1 MNNMS
6 LHSYYFIGIGGMGMS
21 ALARLC
27 LINGHLVFG
36 YDVTPSQIINDLIS
50 EGAQVTYDLSPEK
63 LPSEVRRNKNIEV
76 VYTAAISKNH
86 PQLKYFFA
94 QGNNVRKRAV
104 FLAELCAKIK
114 TLAISGTH
122 GKTTTSAFLTHIF
135 SETSQEFT
143 SILGGFFK
151 NQKSNLIVEG
161 SNFMIVEAD
170 EYDRSFLQ
178 LHPAIACITSMD
190 ADHLDVYETNSS
202 FTEAFIKF
210 SSQVSQALVVAYGL
224 PVNGITYGIDVPAD
238 YRVENIIKTKFGYN
252 FNIITPLRTYE
263 NVYLNQLGLHNI
275 SNALCAIAMA
285 DQIGI
290 HTQNSIKALTTFPGV
305 QRRMNI
311 MKYGDAIIVDD
322 YAHHPTEIENVLN
335 TLKGFYPERKNCVI
349 FQPHLFS
356 RTQDFMNEFALVLSE
371 FDEVLLLDIY
381 PARELPISGISA
393 QVLLDELNHSNK
405 KLIIK
410 SAIKESIDKS
420 NAGLFAFL
428 GAGDIGLE
436 VEKLKNHFTA
446 A

>member
-1 MNNMS
+1 MNNKS
-6 LHSYYFIGIGGMGMS
+6 LQSYYFIGIGGMGMS

-27 LINGHLVFG
+27 LIKGHRVFG

-50 EGAQVTYDLSPEK
+50 EGAQVIYDLSFEA
-63 LPSEVRRNKNIEV
+63 LPSVLRDKNIEV
-76 VYTAAISKNH
+76 VYTAAISRDH

-104 FLAELCAKIK
+104 FLAELTSKIK

-143 SILGGFFK
+143 SIMGGFFK

-161 SNFMIVEAD
+161 SDFMIVEAD

-178 LHPAIACITSMD
+178 LHPSIACITSMD
-190 ADHLDVYETNSS
+190 ADHLDIYETNSS
-202 FTEAFIKF
+202 FSEAFIKF

-224 PVNGITYGIDVPAD
+224 PIKGITYGIDVPAD
-238 YRVENIIKTKFGYN
+238 YRVENIIKNKLGYN

-275 SNALCAIAMA
+275 LNALCAIAMA
-285 DQIGI
+285 DQIGVF
-290 HTQNSIKALTTFPGV
+290 TENSIKALTTFPGV
-305 QRRMNI
+305 QRRMNL
-311 MKYGDAIIVDD
+311 MKYGDAIIIDD
-322 YAHHPTEIENVLN
+322 YAHHPREIENVLN
-335 TLKGFYPERKNCVI
+335 TLKGFYPEHKNCVI

-371 FDEVLLLDIY
+371 FDEVVLLDIY

-393 QVLLDELNHSNK
+393 QVLLDKLNHSNK
-405 KLIIK
+405 KLILK
-410 SAIKESIDKS
+410 SAIKESIDNS

-436 VEKLKNHFTA
+436 VEKLKIYFTA

>member
-1 MNNMS
+1 MNNKS

-27 LINGHLVFG
+27 LIKGHRVFG

-50 EGAQVTYDLSPEK
+50 EGAQVIYDLSFEA
-63 LPSEVRRNKNIEV
+63 LPIVLRDKNIEV
-76 VYTAAISKNH
+76 VYTAAISRDH

-104 FLAELCAKIK
+104 FLAELTSKIK

-143 SILGGFFK
+143 SIMGGFFK

-161 SNFMIVEAD
+161 SDFMIVEAD

-178 LHPAIACITSMD
+178 LHPSIACITSMD
-190 ADHLDVYETNSS
+190 ADHLDIYETNSS
-202 FTEAFIKF
+202 FSEAFIKF

-224 PVNGITYGIDVPAD
+224 PIKGITYGIDVPAD
-238 YRVENIIKTKFGYN
+238 YRVENIIKNKFGYN

-275 SNALCAIAMA
+275 LNALCAIAMA
-285 DQIGI
+285 DQIGVF
-290 HTQNSIKALTTFPGV
+290 TENSIKALTTFPGV
-305 QRRMNI
+305 QRRMNL
-311 MKYGDAIIVDD
+311 MKYGDAIIIDD
-322 YAHHPTEIENVLN
+322 YAHHPREIENVLN
-335 TLKGFYPERKNCVI
+335 TLKGFYPEHKNCVI

-371 FDEVLLLDIY
+371 FDEVVLLDIY

-393 QVLLDELNHSNK
+393 QVLLDKLNHSNK
-405 KLIIK
+405 KLILK
-410 SAIKESIDKS
+410 SAIKESIDNS

-436 VEKLKNHFTA
+436 VEKLKINFTA

>member
-1 MNNMS
+1 MNNKS

-27 LINGHLVFG
+27 LIKGHRVFG

-50 EGAQVTYDLSPEK
+50 EGAQVIYDLSFEA
-63 LPSEVRRNKNIEV
+63 LPSVLRDKNIEV
-76 VYTAAISKNH
+76 VYTAAISRDH

-104 FLAELCAKIK
+104 FLAELTSKIK

-143 SILGGFFK
+143 SIMGGFFK

-161 SNFMIVEAD
+161 SDFMIVEAD

-178 LHPAIACITSMD
+178 LHPSIACITSMD
-190 ADHLDVYETNSS
+190 ADHLDIYETNSS
-202 FTEAFIKF
+202 FSEAFIKF

-224 PVNGITYGIDVPAD
+224 PIKGITYGIDVPAD
-238 YRVENIIKTKFGYN
+238 YRVENIIKNKFGYN

-275 SNALCAIAMA
+275 LNALCAIAMA
-285 DQIGI
+285 DQIGVF
-290 HTQNSIKALTTFPGV
+290 TENSIKALTTFPGV
-305 QRRMNI
+305 QRRMNL
-311 MKYGDAIIVDD
+311 MKYGDAIIIDD
-322 YAHHPTEIENVLN
+322 YAHHPREIENVLN
-335 TLKGFYPERKNCVI
+335 TLKGFYPEHKNCVI

-371 FDEVLLLDIY
+371 FDEVVLLDIY

-393 QVLLDELNHSNK
+393 QILLDKLNHSNK
-405 KLIIK
+405 KLILK
-410 SAIKESIDKS
+410 SAIKESIDNS

-436 VEKLKNHFTA
+436 VEKLKINFTA

>member
-1 MNNMS
+1 MNNKS

-27 LINGHLVFG
+27 LIKGHRVFG

-50 EGAQVTYDLSPEK
+50 EGAQVIYDLSFEA
-63 LPSEVRRNKNIEV
+63 LPSLLRDKNIEV
-76 VYTAAISKNH
+76 VYTAAISRDH

-104 FLAELCAKIK
+104 FLAELTSKIK

-143 SILGGFFK
+143 SIMGGFFK

-161 SNFMIVEAD
+161 SDFMIVEAD

-178 LHPAIACITSMD
+178 LHPSIACITSMD
-190 ADHLDVYETNSS
+190 ADHLDIYETNSS
-202 FTEAFIKF
+202 FSEAFIKF

-224 PVNGITYGIDVPAD
+224 PIKGITYGIDVPAD
-238 YRVENIIKTKFGYN
+238 YRVENIIKNKFGYN

-275 SNALCAIAMA
+275 LNALCAIAMA
-285 DQIGI
+285 DQIGVF
-290 HTQNSIKALTTFPGV
+290 TENSIKALTTFPGV
-305 QRRMNI
+305 QRRMNL
-311 MKYGDAIIVDD
+311 MKYGDAIIIDD
-322 YAHHPTEIENVLN
+322 YAHHPREIENVLN
-335 TLKGFYPERKNCVI
+335 TLKGFYPEHKNCVI

-371 FDEVLLLDIY
+371 FDEVVLLDIY

-393 QVLLDELNHSNK
+393 QVLLDKLNHSNK
-405 KLIIK
+405 KLILK
-410 SAIKESIDKS
+410 SAIKESIDNS

-436 VEKLKNHFTA
+436 VEKLKINFTA
-446 A
+446 V

>member
-1 MNNMS
+1 MNNKS
-6 LHSYYFIGIGGMGMS
+6 LQSYYFIGIGGMGMS

-27 LINGHLVFG
+27 LIKGHRVFG

-50 EGAQVTYDLSPEK
+50 EGAQVIYDLSFEA
-63 LPSEVRRNKNIEV
+63 LPSVLRDKNIEV
-76 VYTAAISKNH
+76 VYTAAISRDH

-104 FLAELCAKIK
+104 FLAELTSKIK

-143 SILGGFFK
+143 SIMGGFFK

-161 SNFMIVEAD
+161 SDFMIVEAD

-178 LHPAIACITSMD
+178 LHPSIACITSMD
-190 ADHLDVYETNSS
+190 ADHLDIYETNSS
-202 FTEAFIKF
+202 FSEAFIKF

-224 PVNGITYGIDVPAD
+224 PIKGITYGIDVPAD
-238 YRVENIIKTKFGYN
+238 YRVENIIKNKFGYN

-275 SNALCAIAMA
+275 LNALCAIAMA
-285 DQIGI
+285 DQIGVF
-290 HTQNSIKALTTFPGV
+290 TENSIKALTTFPGV
-305 QRRMNI
+305 QRRMNL
-311 MKYGDAIIVDD
+311 MKYGDAIIIDD
-322 YAHHPTEIENVLN
+322 YAHHPREIENVLN
-335 TLKGFYPERKNCVI
+335 TLKGFYPEHKNCVI

-371 FDEVLLLDIY
+371 FDEVVLLDIY

-393 QVLLDELNHSNK
+393 QVLLDKLNHSNK
-405 KLIIK
+405 KLILK
-410 SAIKESIDKS
+410 SAIKESIDNS

-436 VEKLKNHFTA
+436 VEKLKINFTA
-446 A
+446 V

>member
-1 MNNMS
+1 MNNKS

-27 LINGHLVFG
+27 LIKGHRVFG

-50 EGAQVTYDLSPEK
+50 DGAQVIYDLSFEA
-63 LPSEVRRNKNIEV
+63 LPSLLRDKNIEV
-76 VYTAAISKNH
+76 VYTAAISRDH

-104 FLAELCAKIK
+104 FLAELTSKIK

-143 SILGGFFK
+143 SIMGGFFK

-161 SNFMIVEAD
+161 SDFMIVEAD

-178 LHPAIACITSMD
+178 LHPSIACITSMD
-190 ADHLDVYETNSS
+190 ADHLDIYETNSS
-202 FTEAFIKF
+202 FSEAFIKF

-224 PVNGITYGIDVPAD
+224 PIKGITYGIDVPAD
-238 YRVENIIKTKFGYN
+238 YRVENIIKNKFGYN

-275 SNALCAIAMA
+275 LNALCAIAMA

-290 HTQNSIKALTTFPGV
+290 FTENSIKALTTFPGV
-305 QRRMNI
+305 QRRMNL
-311 MKYGDAIIVDD
+311 MKYGDAIIIDD
-322 YAHHPTEIENVLN
+322 YAHHPREIENVLN
-335 TLKGFYPERKNCVI
+335 TLKGFYPEHKNCVI

-371 FDEVLLLDIY
+371 FDEVVLLDIY

-393 QVLLDELNHSNK
+393 QVLLDKLNHSNK
-405 KLIIK
+405 KLILK
-410 SAIKESIDKS
+410 SAIKESIDNS

-436 VEKLKNHFTA
+436 VEKLKINFTA
-446 A
+446 V

>member
-1 MNNMS
+1 MNNKS

-27 LINGHLVFG
+27 LIKGHRVFG
-36 YDVTPSQIINDLIS
+36 YDVAPSQIINDLIS
-50 EGAQVTYDLSPEK
+50 EGAQVIYDLSFEA
-63 LPSEVRRNKNIEV
+63 LPSVLRDKNIEV
-76 VYTAAISKNH
+76 VYTAAISRDH

-104 FLAELCAKIK
+104 FLAELTSKIK

-143 SILGGFFK
+143 SIMGGFFK

-161 SNFMIVEAD
+161 SDFMIVEAD

-178 LHPAIACITSMD
+178 LHPSIACITSMD
-190 ADHLDVYETNSS
+190 ADHLDIYETNSS
-202 FTEAFIKF
+202 FSEAFIKF

-224 PVNGITYGIDVPAD
+224 PIKGITYGIDVPAD
-238 YRVENIIKTKFGYN
+238 YRVENIIKNKFGYN

-275 SNALCAIAMA
+275 LNALCAIAMA
-285 DQIGI
+285 DQIGVF
-290 HTQNSIKALTTFPGV
+290 TENSIKALTTFPGV
-305 QRRMNI
+305 QRRMNL
-311 MKYGDAIIVDD
+311 MKYGDAIIIDD
-322 YAHHPTEIENVLN
+322 YAHHPREIENVLN
-335 TLKGFYPERKNCVI
+335 TLKGFYPEHKNCVI

-371 FDEVLLLDIY
+371 FDEVVLLDIY

-393 QVLLDELNHSNK
+393 QVLLDKLNHSNK
-405 KLIIK
+405 KLILK
-410 SAIKESIDKS
+410 SAIKESIDNS

-436 VEKLKNHFTA
+436 VEKLKINFTVA
-446 A
+446 

>member
-1 MNNMS
+1 MNNKS

-27 LINGHLVFG
+27 LIKGHRVFG
-36 YDVTPSQIINDLIS
+36 YDITHSQIINDLIS
-50 EGAQVTYDLSPEK
+50 EGAQVIYDLSFEA
-63 LPSEVRRNKNIEV
+63 LPSVLRDKNIEV
-76 VYTAAISKNH
+76 VYTAAISRDH

-104 FLAELCAKIK
+104 FLAELTSEIK

-143 SILGGFFK
+143 SIMGGFFK

-161 SNFMIVEAD
+161 SDFMIVEAD

-178 LHPAIACITSMD
+178 LHPSIACITSMD
-190 ADHLDVYETNSS
+190 ADHLDIYETNSS
-202 FTEAFIKF
+202 FSEAFIKF

-224 PVNGITYGIDVPAD
+224 PIKGITYGIDVPAD
-238 YRVENIIKTKFGYN
+238 YRVENIIKNKFGYN

-275 SNALCAIAMA
+275 LNALCAIAMA
-285 DQIGI
+285 DQIGVF
-290 HTQNSIKALTTFPGV
+290 TENSIKALTTFPGV
-305 QRRMNI
+305 QRRMNL
-311 MKYGDAIIVDD
+311 MKYGDAIIIDD
-322 YAHHPTEIENVLN
+322 YAHHPREIENVLN
-335 TLKGFYPERKNCVI
+335 TLKGFYPEHKNCVI

-371 FDEVLLLDIY
+371 FDEVVLLDIY
-381 PARELPISGISA
+381 PARELPITGISA
-393 QVLLDELNHSNK
+393 QILLDKLNHSNK
-405 KLIIK
+405 KLILK
-410 SAIKESIDKS
+410 SAIKESIDNS

-436 VEKLKNHFTA
+436 VEKLKINFTA

>member
-1 MNNMS
+1 MNNKS

-27 LINGHLVFG
+27 LIKGHRVFG

-50 EGAQVTYDLSPEK
+50 EGAQVIYDLSCEA
-63 LPSEVRRNKNIEV
+63 LPSVLRDKNIEV
-76 VYTAAISKNH
+76 VYTAAISRDH

-104 FLAELCAKIK
+104 FLAELTSKIK

-143 SILGGFFK
+143 SIMGGFFK

-161 SNFMIVEAD
+161 SDFMIVEAD

-178 LHPAIACITSMD
+178 LHPSIACITSMD
-190 ADHLDVYETNSS
+190 ADHLDIYETNSS
-202 FTEAFIKF
+202 FSEAFIKF

-224 PVNGITYGIDVPAD
+224 PIKGITYGIDVPAD
-238 YRVENIIKTKFGYN
+238 YRVENIIKNKFGYN
-252 FNIITPLRTYE
+252 FNIITPLRTYK

-275 SNALCAIAMA
+275 LNALCAIAMA
-285 DQIGI
+285 DQIGVF
-290 HTQNSIKALTTFPGV
+290 TENSIKALTTFPGV
-305 QRRMNI
+305 QRRMNL
-311 MKYGDAIIVDD
+311 MKYGDAIIIDD
-322 YAHHPTEIENVLN
+322 YAHHPREIENVLN
-335 TLKGFYPERKNCVI
+335 TLKGFYPEHKNCVI

-371 FDEVLLLDIY
+371 FDEVVLLDIY

-393 QVLLDELNHSNK
+393 QVLLDKLNHSNK
-405 KLIIK
+405 KLILK
-410 SAIKESIDKS
+410 SAIKESIDNS

-436 VEKLKNHFTA
+436 VEKLKINFTA

>member
-1 MNNMS
+1 MNNKS

-27 LINGHLVFG
+27 LIKGHRVFG

-50 EGAQVTYDLSPEK
+50 EGAQVIYDLSFEA
-63 LPSEVRRNKNIEV
+63 LPSVLRDKNIEV
-76 VYTAAISKNH
+76 VYTAAISRDH

-104 FLAELCAKIK
+104 FLAELTSKIK

-143 SILGGFFK
+143 SIMGGFFK

-161 SNFMIVEAD
+161 SDFMIVEAD

-178 LHPAIACITSMD
+178 LHPSIACITSMD
-190 ADHLDVYETNSS
+190 ADHLDIYETNSS
-202 FTEAFIKF
+202 FSEAFIKF

-224 PVNGITYGIDVPAD
+224 PIKGITYGIDVPAD
-238 YRVENIIKTKFGYN
+238 YRVENIIKNKFGYN

-275 SNALCAIAMA
+275 LNALCAIAMA
-285 DQIGI
+285 DQIGVF
-290 HTQNSIKALTTFPGV
+290 TENSIKALTTFPGV
-305 QRRMNI
+305 QRRMNL
-311 MKYGDAIIVDD
+311 MKYGDAIIIDD
-322 YAHHPTEIENVLN
+322 YAHHPREIENVLN
-335 TLKGFYPERKNCVI
+335 TLKGFYPEHKNCVI

-371 FDEVLLLDIY
+371 FDEVVLLDIY

-393 QVLLDELNHSNK
+393 QVLLDKLNHSNK
-405 KLIIK
+405 KLILK
-410 SAIKESIDKS
+410 SAIKESIDNS

-436 VEKLKNHFTA
+436 VEKLKINFTA

>member
-1 MNNMS
+1 MNNKS
-6 LHSYYFIGIGGMGMS
+6 SQSYYFIGIGGMGMS

-27 LINGHLVFG
+27 LIKGHRVFG

-50 EGAQVTYDLSPEK
+50 EGAQVIYDLSFEA
-63 LPSEVRRNKNIEV
+63 LPSVLRDKNIEV
-76 VYTAAISKNH
+76 VYTAAISRDH

-104 FLAELCAKIK
+104 FLAELTSKIK

-143 SILGGFFK
+143 SIMGGFFK

-161 SNFMIVEAD
+161 SDFMIVEAD

-178 LHPAIACITSMD
+178 LHPSIACITSMD
-190 ADHLDVYETNSS
+190 ADHLDIYETNSS
-202 FTEAFIKF
+202 FSEAFIKF

-224 PVNGITYGIDVPAD
+224 PIKGITYGIDVPAD
-238 YRVENIIKTKFGYN
+238 YRVENIIKNKFGYN

-275 SNALCAIAMA
+275 LNALCAIAMA
-285 DQIGI
+285 DQIGVF
-290 HTQNSIKALTTFPGV
+290 TENSIKALTTFPGV
-305 QRRMNI
+305 QRRMNL
-311 MKYGDAIIVDD
+311 MKYGDAIIIDD
-322 YAHHPTEIENVLN
+322 YAHHPREIENVLN
-335 TLKGFYPERKNCVI
+335 TLKGFYPEHKNCVI

-371 FDEVLLLDIY
+371 FDEVVLLDIY

-393 QVLLDELNHSNK
+393 QVLLDKLNHSNK
-405 KLIIK
+405 KLILK
-410 SAIKESIDKS
+410 SAIKESIDNS

-436 VEKLKNHFTA
+436 VEKLKINFTA

>member
-1 MNNMS
+1 MNNKS

-27 LINGHLVFG
+27 LTKGHRVFG
-36 YDVTPSQIINDLIS
+36 YDVTPSQVINDLIS
-50 EGAQVTYDLSPEK
+50 EGAQVIYDLSFEA
-63 LPSEVRRNKNIEV
+63 LPSVLRDKNIEV
-76 VYTAAISKNH
+76 VYTAAISRDH

-104 FLAELCAKIK
+104 FLAELTSKIK

-143 SILGGFFK
+143 SIMGGFFK

-161 SNFMIVEAD
+161 SDFMIVEAD

-178 LHPAIACITSMD
+178 LHPSIACITSMD

-202 FTEAFIKF
+202 FSEAFIKF

-224 PVNGITYGIDVPAD
+224 PIKGITYGIDVPAD
-238 YRVENIIKTKFGYN
+238 YRVENIIKNKFGYN

-275 SNALCAIAMA
+275 LNALCAIAMA
-285 DQIGI
+285 DQIGVF
-290 HTQNSIKALTTFPGV
+290 TENSIKALTTFPGV
-305 QRRMNI
+305 QRRMNL
-311 MKYGDAIIVDD
+311 MKYGDAIIIDD
-322 YAHHPTEIENVLN
+322 YAHHPREIENVLN
-335 TLKGFYPERKNCVI
+335 TLKGFYPEHKNCVI

-371 FDEVLLLDIY
+371 FDEVVLLDIY

-393 QVLLDELNHSNK
+393 QVLLDKLNHSNK
-405 KLIIK
+405 KLILK
-410 SAIKESIDKS
+410 SAIKESIDNS

-436 VEKLKNHFTA
+436 VEKLKINFTA